1 MSTHRRW
8 SDVTAM
14 LRGLQLLARS
24 QMGHEMRSLEEN
36 LSKRWGQGFRSR
48 FVRNSLPQADNSVP
62 SSIPEVV
69 EQTQNVAADVK
80 ELAELF
86 NRGIN
91 SNEGREILNT
101 GHSPTP
107 AQFAL
112 SEEQSKKSRSKELH
126 RDPPLNSASVTA
138 ATEKSS
144 DARFAEGQQRKTR
157 FVSPE
162 LPKNTDFIQHT
173 TPQQLSERSNERA
186 VPSSRIARAA
196 SFGSLAFGLGAG
208 AVAEFTRRT
217 FDFTGLTKSSD
228 TVMETV
234 MGKSNVF
241 LTPANVERIVQTL
254 CKVRGA
260 ALKLGQMLSI
270 QDSTLINPALLE
282 ILERVRYSADFM
294 PLRQVQKVLRQEFGD
309 DWRDKVAEFDEKPF
323 AAASIGQVHRAV
335 LHDGREVAVKIQY
348 PGVADG
354 IDSDIDNLV
363 SVLSFGGLFPKGM
376 FLEQFVKVT
385 RAELKLECDYER
397 EARAMQQFRQLIL
410 DDKHY
415 YVPQV
420 IPELTSKRVLTAE
433 LISGVPVDK
442 CTDQPQA
449 VRDYIATK
457 FIELCLKEI
466 FQWRFMQTDP
476 NWSNFFFGRHP
487 TTGEWRLV
495 LLDFGA
501 ARSFSKKFVDQYMNI
516 IKAAY
521 DKDEQKML
529 EYSRNIG
536 FLTGYES
543 KVMERAHCDAILIMG
558 ETLASDAPYDFS
570 QQNVTKRIHHLIPV
584 MLEHRLTP
592 PPEEIYSLHRKLS
605 GSYLLATKLKAN
617 VACGPLFSEIHAN
630 YKFGPDNSSDID
642 IDNVPDKK

>member
-14 LRGLQLLARS
+14 LRGLRLLARS

-36 LSKRWGQGFRSR
+36 LSKRWDQGFRSR

-62 SSIPEVV
+62 SSISEVV

-80 ELAELF
+80 ELAELV

-91 SNEGREILNT
+91 SNDAREILNT

-112 SEEQSKKSRSKELH
+112 SEEQLKESRSKELY
-126 RDPPLNSASVTA
+126 RDPPLKSASVTA

-144 DARFAEGQQRKTR
+144 DGRFAEGQQRKTR

-162 LPKNTDFIQHT
+162 LPKNADFIQHT

-376 FLEQFVKVT
+376 FLEQFVQVT